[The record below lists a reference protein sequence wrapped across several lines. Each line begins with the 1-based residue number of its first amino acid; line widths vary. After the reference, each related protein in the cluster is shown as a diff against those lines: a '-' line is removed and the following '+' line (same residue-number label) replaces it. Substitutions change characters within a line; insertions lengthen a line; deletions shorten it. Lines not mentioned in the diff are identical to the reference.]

1 MVEFHEWLANIVIY
15 LTAID
20 YTIRFV
26 KWLVKKLQ
34 PKMQKSLKKK
44 RKTKRKK

>member
-1 MVEFHEWLANIVIY
+1 MVEFQEWLSQAVIY

-26 KWLVKKLQ
+26 KWLAKKWQ
-34 PKMQKSLKKK
+34 SEKKKSLKKK
-44 RKTKRKK
+44 RKHRKK